1 MKLAVIRHILTTLT
15 PERKRLSTH
24 LILFGMLVATL
35 SLAPVLGATRLQ
47 PVITSALA
55 LPVQQ
60 GMQGRNR
67 QAVADSPFIV
77 ETYAL
82 QDQPVTPAQP
92 VTIRNQPLP
101 WYYSGWLW
109 NDAPQDGYRIV
120 NLIPEHAETR
130 QISDLTRNFV
140 NAMIGA
146 LISIVIGLIVAGN
159 IAWLDMT
166 GMTR

>member
-1 MKLAVIRHILTTLT
+1 MNLAIPRPVLTTLT
-15 PERKRLSTH
+15 SGRKRLSTH
-24 LILFGMLVATL
+24 VMLFCVLVATL
-35 SLAPVLGATRLQ
+35 SLAPVLGATQLQ
-47 PVITSALA
+47 SAITTTLA

-67 QAVADSPFIV
+67 QPATNSLFRL
-77 ETYAL
+77 ENYAF
-82 QDQPVTPAQP
+82 QDQPATPAQP
-92 VTIRNQPLP
+92 AMIRNQPLP

-109 NDAPQDGYRIV
+109 DNAPQDGYRIV
-120 NLIPEHAETR
+120 NLIPERAETR

-166 GMTR
+166 GMAR